1 MRNHSSQTT
10 RQALLDA
17 ALVILECERGEF
29 TLEAVAAQAQV
40 SKGGLLH
47 HFATKREL
55 LSAVI
60 SQHLE
65 RHEGWMTEAL
75 EQSGLNWTQ
84 AYVQA
89 AFSTE
94 SVPVATM
101 WALIAAVRLDA
112 TLLEQVRQAF
122 TRWQQQLESSGVPL
136 GRAMVVRLAVEG
148 LALSMLLDL
157 AVPRAEALAELKSVL
172 ENLAIPVDGRT
183 ET

>member
-55 LSAVI
+55 LSALI

-65 RHEGWMTEAL
+65 RHEHWMTGAL
-75 EQSGLNWTQ
+75 EHSGLNWAQ

-94 SVPVATM
+94 SVPVTTM

-122 TRWQQQLESSGVPL
+122 TRWQQQLEASGVPL

-148 LALSMLLDL
+148 LALSELLDL
-157 AVPRAEALAELKSVL
+157 AKPRAEVLAELKSVL
-172 ENLAIPVDGRT
+172 ETLAASN
-183 ET
+183 